1 MNNNIPLEVLA
12 TVARQTLNCD
22 TNTAL
27 EYARRVADM
36 QHRGIGVAE
45 VEMYLKS
52 AGWYSKKLVELYTAV
67 LGLTNKHTEE
77 IGMTPTENEVT
88 EDEVTKNNK
97 VQAIPSN
104 VVTELLNKLVSEF
117 AEAAGFRLMAEGETS
132 DEYKES
138 LIEYITKYIKAYTEN
153 SLKYEAIVQCK
164 KLSRE
169 LTERLELL

>member
-12 TVARQTLNCD
+12 TVAKQTLNCD

-77 IGMTPTENEVT
+77 IGMTTT

-97 VQAIPSN
+97 IQAIPSK
-104 VVTELLNKLVSEF
+104 VVTDLLNALISEF
-117 AEAAGFRLMAEGETS
+117 AEAAGFRSMAAGETG
-132 DEYKES
+132 DEYKER
-138 LIEYITKYIKAYTEN
+138 LIKYIKFCTEN
-153 SLKYEAIVQCK
+153 SLKYDTVAQCK

>member
-52 AGWYSKKLVELYTAV
+52 VGWYSKRLVELYTAV

-77 IGMTPTENEVT
+77 IGMTPTE
-88 EDEVTKNNK
+88 DEVMKNNK

-104 VVTELLNKLVSEF
+104 VVTELLNKLISEF
-117 AEAAGFRLMAEGETS
+117 AEAAGFRFRAEGETS
-132 DEYKES
+132 DEYKER
-138 LIEYITKYIKAYTEN
+138 LVEYIKAITEN
-153 SLKYEAIVQCK
+153 SLKYENVVQCK